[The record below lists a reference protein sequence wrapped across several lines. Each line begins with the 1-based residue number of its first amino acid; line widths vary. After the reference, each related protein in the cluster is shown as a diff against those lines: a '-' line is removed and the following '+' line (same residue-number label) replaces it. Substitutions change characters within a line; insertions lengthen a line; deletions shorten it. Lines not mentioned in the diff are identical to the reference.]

1 MEEKRKNLTD
11 IKENQI
17 DFQAKNDPASLHS
30 LHFLG
35 CACAVVGSMHLKRV
49 SSFFSVSLE
58 KKNWREELLL
68 RNHNREL
75 FEIV

>member
-17 DFQAKNDPASLHS
+17 DFQAENDPASLHS

-35 CACAVVGSMHLKRV
+35 CARAVVVTVHLRRV
-49 SSFFSVSLE
+49 GSFFSVSLE
-58 KKNWREELLL
+58 KEELKRGTLIK
-68 RNHNREL
+68 EQ
-75 FEIV
+75 